1 MFHVHVHVNTI
12 FDIPILEKKKI
23 RTDKKVNKHAL
34 PVKLRLSCR
43 SLRTRVYL
51 IWDQAETIN
60 ASAKN
65 IIMCHLKNLKISL
78 YSYLP
83 K

>member
-1 MFHVHVHVNTI
+1 MFQVHVHVNTI
-12 FDIPILEKKKI
+12 FDIPILEQKKI

-51 IWDQAETIN
+51 IWDQAER
-60 ASAKN
+60 S
-65 IIMCHLKNLKISL
+65 MLKISL
-78 YSYLP
+78 CAI
-83 K
+83 